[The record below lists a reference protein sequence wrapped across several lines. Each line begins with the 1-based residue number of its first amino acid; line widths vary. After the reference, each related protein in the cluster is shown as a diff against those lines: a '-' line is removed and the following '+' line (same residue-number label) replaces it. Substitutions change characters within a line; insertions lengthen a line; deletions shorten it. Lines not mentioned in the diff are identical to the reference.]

1 MSLKF
6 PLGLPAPSGLVPSA
20 VPGLSCHHLLMAPTR
35 AGWPARSRSDRVIAG
50 VCGGVGARL
59 GIDATIVRIAFVALA
74 LAWVGVPLYLLAW
87 ILLPQAAAA
96 MDGTGLADAV
106 PPARTAARRAAGMA
120 LIVVGTVLLVRH
132 LGVALPDAVIWPALC
147 VAFGL
152 GIVVWRVQ
160 PAAGLDRTVA
170 VRIAAGT
177 ILLALGI
184 GVIAATNLSLSAV
197 RDGLLS
203 GGLVVGGL
211 ALIMGPWVAVLV
223 RDRREERQRRIRAD
237 ERAEMAAHLHDS
249 VLQTLALVQRAD
261 DPARMAAL
269 ARRQERELR
278 GWLYGGGSEPNQA
291 TVRAAVE
298 HLAGVLEDRHGVV
311 MDVVAVGDAPLDP
324 AMESLV
330 AAAGEAMTN
339 AARWSGCPTVSVY
352 VEATPQG
359 VDVFVR
365 DRGAGFDP
373 QAVDGESR
381 GIRDSIRGRLD
392 RVGGRCEITSSEGH
406 GTEVRLHLG

>member
-1 MSLKF
+1 M
-6 PLGLPAPSGLVPSA
+6 
-20 VPGLSCHHLLMAPTR
+20 
-35 AGWPARSRSDRVIAG
+35 IAG

-74 LAWVGVPLYLLAW
+74 LAWVGVPLYLLGW
-87 ILLPQAAAA
+87 ILLPHDPAPTAGA
-96 MDGTGLADAV
+96 GPVDAV
-106 PPARTAARRAAGMA
+106 RPARTAARRAAGMA
-120 LIVVGTVLLVRH
+120 LIVMGTVLLVRH
-132 LGVALPDAVIWPALC
+132 FGVALPDTIIWPALC
-147 VAFGL
+147 VAFGV

-160 PAAGLDRTVA
+160 PAAGIGRSVA
-170 VRIAAGT
+170 MRIAAGT

-184 GVIAATNLSLSAV
+184 GAIAAANLSLSTV

-211 ALIMGPWVAVLV
+211 ALIGGPWVAVLL

-249 VLQTLALVQRAD
+249 VLQTLALVQRSD

-278 GWLYGGGSEPNQA
+278 GWLYGGSPAQDQA
-291 TVRAAVE
+291 TVRAALE
-298 HLAGVLEDRHGVV
+298 HLAGVVEDRHGVV
-311 MDVVAVGDAPLDP
+311 MDVVAVGDTPLDP

-339 AARWSGCPTVSVY
+339 AARWSGCSTVSVY
-352 VEATPQG
+352 LEATPQG
-359 VDVFVR
+359 VELFVR

-373 QAVDGESR
+373 TSVDGESR

-392 RVGGRCEITSSEGH
+392 RVGGRCEINSTLGH
-406 GTEVRLHLG
+406 GTEVRLRLDRS

>member
-1 MSLKF
+1 
-6 PLGLPAPSGLVPSA
+6 
-20 VPGLSCHHLLMAPTR
+20 MAPTR
-35 AGWPARSRSDRVIAG
+35 AGWPVRSRSDRVIAG

-87 ILLPQAAAA
+87 ILLPQAATP

-261 DPARMAAL
+261 DPSRMAAL

-298 HLAGVLEDRHGVV
+298 HLAGVIEDRHGVV

-373 QAVDGESR
+373 QTVDGDSR
-381 GIRDSIRGRLD
+381 GIRGSIRGRLD
-392 RVGGRCEITSSEGH
+392 RVGGRCEITSSKGH

>member
-1 MSLKF
+1 
-6 PLGLPAPSGLVPSA
+6 
-20 VPGLSCHHLLMAPTR
+20 MAPTR
-35 AGWPARSRSDRVIAG
+35 AGWPARSRTDRVIAG
-50 VCGGVGARL
+50 VCGGVGTRL

-74 LAWVGVPLYLLAW
+74 LAWVGVPLYLVGW
-87 ILLPQAAAA
+87 ILLPQAAAPT
-96 MDGTGLADAV
+96 DGTERADAAL
-106 PPARTAARRAAGMA
+106 PARTAARRAAGMA

-132 LGVALPDAVIWPALC
+132 LGVALPDTVIWPALC

-170 VRIAAGT
+170 MRIAAGT

-184 GVIAATNLSLSAV
+184 GVIAAANLSLSAV

-203 GGLVVGGL
+203 GGLVLGGL

-278 GWLYGGGSEPNQA
+278 GWLYGGGSEPNPA

-298 HLAGVLEDRHGVV
+298 HLAGAIEDRHGVV
-311 MDVVAVGDAPLDP
+311 MDVVAVGDAPLGP

-339 AARWSGCPTVSVY
+339 AARWSGCSAVSVY
-352 VEATPQG
+352 LEATPQG

-365 DRGAGFDP
+365 DRGTGFDP
-373 QAVDGESR
+373 QAVDGDSR

-392 RVGGRCEITSSEGH
+392 RVGGRCEITSSKGH
-406 GTEVRLHLG
+406 GTEVRLHLARH

>member
-1 MSLKF
+1 M
-6 PLGLPAPSGLVPSA
+6 
-20 VPGLSCHHLLMAPTR
+20 
-35 AGWPARSRSDRVIAG
+35 
-50 VCGGVGARL
+50 CGGIGARL

-74 LAWVGVPLYLLAW
+74 LAWVGLPLYLLAW
-87 ILLPQAAAA
+87 ILLPQAGASVATTESP
-96 MDGTGLADAV
+96 GPPT
-106 PPARTAARRAAGMA
+106 PARTTARRAVGMA

-132 LGVALPDAVIWPALC
+132 LGVALPDTVIWPALC

-152 GIVVWRVQ
+152 GVVAWRAQ
-160 PAAGLDRTVA
+160 PEASLDRRAA

-184 GVIAATNLSLSAV
+184 GAIAATNLSLATV

-211 ALIMGPWVAVLV
+211 ALILGPWVAVLA
-223 RDRREERQRRIRAD
+223 RDRRDERQRRIRAD
-237 ERAEMAAHLHDS
+237 ERADMAAHLHDS
-249 VLQTLALVQRAD
+249 VLQTLALVQRSD

-278 GWLYGGGSEPNQA
+278 GWLYGGGSEPNPD

-298 HLAGVLEDRHGVV
+298 RVAGVVEDRHGVV
-311 MDVVAVGDAPLDP
+311 MDVVTVGDAPLDP
-324 AMESLV
+324 EMESLV

-339 AARWSGCPTVSVY
+339 AARWSGCATVSVF
-352 VEATPQG
+352 VESTPQG

-365 DRGAGFDP
+365 DRGVGFDP
-373 QAVDGESR
+373 GAVDGDSR

-392 RVGGRCEITSSEGH
+392 RVGGSCEIISSKDH
-406 GTEVRLHLG
+406 GTEVRLHLARS

>member
-1 MSLKF
+1 M
-6 PLGLPAPSGLVPSA
+6 
-20 VPGLSCHHLLMAPTR
+20 
-35 AGWPARSRSDRVIAG
+35 IAG

-74 LAWVGVPLYLLAW
+74 LAWIGVPLYLLGW
-87 ILLPQAAAA
+87 ILIPQAAAYTA
-96 MDGTGLADAV
+96 MTESGVGVSADAA

-120 LIVVGTVLLVRH
+120 LIVIGTVLLARH
-132 LGVALPDAVIWPALC
+132 LGIALPDTVIWPALC

-152 GIVVWRVQ
+152 GVVVWRVQ
-160 PAAGLDRTVA
+160 PAAGLDRGAA

-203 GGLVVGGL
+203 GGLVVGGM
-211 ALIMGPWVAVLV
+211 ALILGPWVAVLV
-223 RDRREERQRRIRAD
+223 RDRREERQHRIRAD

-249 VLQTLALVQRAD
+249 VLQTLALVQRSD
-261 DPARMAAL
+261 DPARMAVL

-278 GWLYGGGSEPNQA
+278 GWLYGGGEPDPT
-291 TVRAAVE
+291 TVRAAIE
-298 HLAGVLEDRHGVV
+298 HLAGAIEDRHDVA
-311 MDVVAVGDAPLDP
+311 MDMVAVGDAPLDP

-339 AARWSGCPTVSVY
+339 AARWSDCPTVSVY
-352 VEATPQG
+352 VEATPQA
-359 VDVFVR
+359 VEVFVR
-365 DRGAGFDP
+365 DRGVGFDP
-373 QAVDGESR
+373 TAVNGDR
-381 GIRDSIRGRLD
+381 HGIRDSIRGRLD
-392 RVGGRCEITSSEGH
+392 RVGGRCEIISLPGQ
-406 GTEVRLHLG
+406 GAEVRLRMDRR

>member
-1 MSLKF
+1 
-6 PLGLPAPSGLVPSA
+6 
-20 VPGLSCHHLLMAPTR
+20 MAPTR
-35 AGWPARSRSDRVIAG
+35 AGWPARSRTDRVIAG
-50 VCGGVGARL
+50 VCGGVGTRL

-74 LAWVGVPLYLLAW
+74 LAWVGVPLYLVGW
-87 ILLPQAAAA
+87 ILLPQAAAPT
-96 MDGTGLADAV
+96 DGTERADAAL
-106 PPARTAARRAAGMA
+106 PARTAARRAAGMA

-132 LGVALPDAVIWPALC
+132 LGVALPDTVIWPALC

-170 VRIAAGT
+170 MRIAAGT

-298 HLAGVLEDRHGVV
+298 HLAGVIEDRHGVV
-311 MDVVAVGDAPLDP
+311 MDIVAVGDAPLDP

-352 VEATPQG
+352 LEATPQG
-359 VDVFVR
+359 VEVFVR

-373 QAVDGESR
+373 QAVDGDSR

-392 RVGGRCEITSSEGH
+392 RVGGRCEITSSKGH
-406 GTEVRLHLG
+406 GTEVRLHVARS

>member
-1 MSLKF
+1 
-6 PLGLPAPSGLVPSA
+6 
-20 VPGLSCHHLLMAPTR
+20 MAPTR
-35 AGWPARSRSDRVIAG
+35 AGWPVRSRSDRVIAG

-87 ILLPQAAAA
+87 ILLPQAAAP
-96 MDGTGLADAV
+96 MDGTELADAV

-132 LGVALPDAVIWPALC
+132 LGVSLPDAVIWPALC

-160 PAAGLDRTVA
+160 PAAGLDRTA
-170 VRIAAGT
+170 AMRIAAGT

-261 DPARMAAL
+261 DPSRMAAL

-298 HLAGVLEDRHGVV
+298 HLAGVIEDRHGVV

-373 QAVDGESR
+373 QAVDGDSR

-392 RVGGRCEITSSEGH
+392 RVGGRCEITSSKGH
-406 GTEVRLHLG
+406 GTEVRLHLARS

>member
-1 MSLKF
+1 
-6 PLGLPAPSGLVPSA
+6 
-20 VPGLSCHHLLMAPTR
+20 MAPTR
-35 AGWPARSRSDRVIAG
+35 AGWPVRSRSDRVIAG

-74 LAWVGVPLYLLAW
+74 LAWVGVPLYLVGW

-96 MDGTGLADAV
+96 TDGTEPAGAAL
-106 PPARTAARRAAGMA
+106 PARTAARRAAGMA
-120 LIVVGTVLLVRH
+120 LIVAGTVLLVRH
-132 LGVALPDAVIWPALC
+132 LGVSLPDAVIWPALC

-160 PAAGLDRTVA
+160 PAAGLDRTA
-170 VRIAAGT
+170 AMRIAAGT

-261 DPARMAAL
+261 DPSRMAAL

-298 HLAGVLEDRHGVV
+298 HLAGVIEDRHGVV

-373 QAVDGESR
+373 QTVDGDSR

-392 RVGGRCEITSSEGH
+392 RVGGRCEITSSKGH

>member
-1 MSLKF
+1 
-6 PLGLPAPSGLVPSA
+6 
-20 VPGLSCHHLLMAPTR
+20 MAPTR
-35 AGWPARSRSDRVIAG
+35 AGWPARSRTDRVIAG
-50 VCGGVGARL
+50 VCGGVGTRL

-74 LAWVGVPLYLLAW
+74 LAWVGVPLYLVGW
-87 ILLPQAAAA
+87 ILLPQAAAPT
-96 MDGTGLADAV
+96 DGTERADAAL
-106 PPARTAARRAAGMA
+106 PARTAARRAAGMA

-132 LGVALPDAVIWPALC
+132 LGVALPDTVIWPALC

-170 VRIAAGT
+170 MRIAAGT

-278 GWLYGGGSEPNQA
+278 AWLYGGGSEPNQA

-298 HLAGVLEDRHGVV
+298 HLAGVIEDRHGVV

-339 AARWSGCPTVSVY
+339 AARWSGCSAVSVY
-352 VEATPQG
+352 LEATPQG

-365 DRGAGFDP
+365 DRGEGFDP
-373 QAVDGESR
+373 EAVDGSSR

-392 RVGGRCEITSSEGH
+392 RVGGRCEITSSKGH
-406 GTEVRLHLG
+406 GTEVRLHLARS

>member
-1 MSLKF
+1 
-6 PLGLPAPSGLVPSA
+6 
-20 VPGLSCHHLLMAPTR
+20 MAPTR
-35 AGWPARSRSDRVIAG
+35 AGWPVRSRTDRVIAG
-50 VCGGVGARL
+50 VCGGIGARL

-74 LAWVGVPLYLLAW
+74 LAWVGLPLYLLAW
-87 ILLPQAAAA
+87 ILLPQAGAPPA
-96 MDGTGLADAV
+96 TTESPGL
-106 PPARTAARRAAGMA
+106 PTPARTTARRAVGMA
-120 LIVVGTVLLVRH
+120 LIVAGTVLLVRH
-132 LGVALPDAVIWPALC
+132 LGVALPDTVIWPALC

-152 GIVVWRVQ
+152 GVVVWRAQ
-160 PAAGLDRTVA
+160 PEASLDRRAA

-184 GVIAATNLSLSAV
+184 GAIAATNLSLAAV

-211 ALIMGPWVAVLV
+211 ALILGPWVAVLA
-223 RDRREERQRRIRAD
+223 RDRRDERQRRIRAD
-237 ERAEMAAHLHDS
+237 ERADMAAHLHDS

-278 GWLYGGGSEPNQA
+278 GWLYDGGSGPDQA

-298 HLAGVLEDRHGVV
+298 HLAAAIEDRHGVV

-339 AARWSGCPTVSVY
+339 AARWSGSATVSVY
-352 VEATPQG
+352 LEATPQR
-359 VDVFVR
+359 VEVFVR

-373 QAVDGESR
+373 EAVDGDSH
-381 GIRDSIRGRLD
+381 GIRDSIQGRLD
-392 RVGGRCEITSSEGH
+392 RVGGRCEITSSVGN
-406 GTEVRLHLG
+406 GTEVRLHLGRS

>member
-1 MSLKF
+1 
-6 PLGLPAPSGLVPSA
+6 
-20 VPGLSCHHLLMAPTR
+20 MAPIR
-35 AGWPARSRSDRVIAG
+35 AGWPVRSRNDRVIAG
-50 VCGGVGARL
+50 VCGGIGARL
-59 GIDATIVRIAFVALA
+59 GIDTTIVRIAFVALA
-74 LAWVGVPLYLLAW
+74 LAWVGVPLYLLGW
-87 ILLPQAAAA
+87 ILLPQAVDPAE
-96 MDGTGLADAV
+96 GTELVDAV
-106 PPARTAARRAAGMA
+106 RPARTATRRAAGMA
-120 LIVVGTVLLVRH
+120 LIVIGTVLLVRH
-132 LGVALPDAVIWPALC
+132 FGLALPDTLIWPALC

-160 PAAGLDRTVA
+160 PAAGIGRAAAMRV
-170 VRIAAGT
+170 AAGT

-184 GVIAATNLSLSAV
+184 GAIAAANLSLSTV

-211 ALIMGPWVAVLV
+211 ALIGGPWVAVLL

-249 VLQTLALVQRAD
+249 VLQTLALVQRSD

-278 GWLYGGGSEPNQA
+278 GWLYGGSSEPNPSS
-291 TVRAAVE
+291 VRAAVE
-298 HLAGVLEDRHGVV
+298 HLAGVVEDRHGVV

-339 AARWSGCPTVSVY
+339 AARWSGCATVSVY
-352 VEATPQG
+352 LEATPQE
-359 VDVFVR
+359 VDLFVR

-373 QAVDGESR
+373 EAVNGDRR

-392 RVGGRCEITSSEGH
+392 RVGGRCEIVSSQGH
-406 GTEVRLHLG
+406 GTEVRLHLDRS

>member
-1 MSLKF
+1 
-6 PLGLPAPSGLVPSA
+6 
-20 VPGLSCHHLLMAPTR
+20 MAPTR

-50 VCGGVGARL
+50 VCGGVGTRL

-74 LAWVGVPLYLLAW
+74 LAWVGVPLYLVGW
-87 ILLPQAAAA
+87 ILLPQAAAPT
-96 MDGTGLADAV
+96 DGMEPAGAAL
-106 PPARTAARRAAGMA
+106 PARTAARRAAGMA
-120 LIVVGTVLLVRH
+120 LIVAGTALLVRH
-132 LGVALPDAVIWPALC
+132 LGVALPDTVIWPALC

-184 GVIAATNLSLSAV
+184 GVIAAANLSLSAV

-203 GGLVVGGL
+203 GGLVLGGL
-211 ALIMGPWVAVLV
+211 ALILGPWVAVLV
-223 RDRREERQRRIRAD
+223 RDRRDERQRRIRAD
-237 ERAEMAAHLHDS
+237 ERAEMTAHLHDS
-249 VLQTLALVQRAD
+249 VLQTLALVQRSD
-261 DPARMAAL
+261 DPGRMAAL

-278 GWLYGGGSEPNQA
+278 GWLYGSGSEPNPA

-298 HLAGVLEDRHGVV
+298 HLAGVVEDRHGVM
-311 MDVVAVGDAPLDP
+311 MDVVAVGDAALDS
-324 AMESLV
+324 ATESLV

-339 AARWSGCPTVSVY
+339 AARWSGCSTVSVY
-352 VEATPQG
+352 LEATPVG
-359 VDVFVR
+359 VDLFVR

-373 QAVDGESR
+373 EAVDDDSR

-392 RVGGRCEITSSEGH
+392 RVGGRCEITSSAGH
-406 GTEVRLHLG
+406 GTEVRLHLARN

>member
-1 MSLKF
+1 
-6 PLGLPAPSGLVPSA
+6 
-20 VPGLSCHHLLMAPTR
+20 
-35 AGWPARSRSDRVIAG
+35 
-50 VCGGVGARL
+50 
-59 GIDATIVRIAFVALA
+59 
-74 LAWVGVPLYLLAW
+74 
-87 ILLPQAAAA
+87 
-96 MDGTGLADAV
+96 
-106 PPARTAARRAAGMA
+106 MA

-132 LGVALPDAVIWPALC
+132 LGVALPDTVIWPALC

-170 VRIAAGT
+170 MRIAAGT

-298 HLAGVLEDRHGVV
+298 HLAGVIEDRHGVV

-373 QAVDGESR
+373 QVVDGDSR

-392 RVGGRCEITSSEGH
+392 RVGGRCEITSSKDH
-406 GTEVRLHLG
+406 GTEVRLHVARS

>member
-1 MSLKF
+1 
-6 PLGLPAPSGLVPSA
+6 
-20 VPGLSCHHLLMAPTR
+20 MAPTR
-35 AGWPARSRSDRVIAG
+35 AGWPARSRTDRLIAG

-74 LAWVGVPLYLLAW
+74 LAWVGVPLYLLGW
-87 ILLPQAAAA
+87 VLMPPTAAPLAGLEPAGAA
-96 MDGTGLADAV
+96 L
-106 PPARTAARRAAGMA
+106 PARTAARRAAGMA
-120 LIVVGTVLLVRH
+120 LIVAGTVLLVRH

-160 PAAGLDRTVA
+160 PAAGLDRTAA

-211 ALIMGPWVAVLV
+211 ALIMGPWAAVLV

-298 HLAGVLEDRHGVV
+298 HLAGVIEDRHGVV

-373 QAVDGESR
+373 RAVDGDSR

-392 RVGGRCEITSSEGH
+392 RVGGRCEITSSKGH
-406 GTEVRLHLG
+406 GTEVRLHLARG

>member
-1 MSLKF
+1 M
-6 PLGLPAPSGLVPSA
+6 APS
-20 VPGLSCHHLLMAPTR
+20 R
-35 AGWPARSRSDRVIAG
+35 AGWPVRSRTDRVIAG
-50 VCGGVGARL
+50 VCVGVAARL
-59 GIDATIVRIAFVALA
+59 GIDTTIVRIAFVALA
-74 LAWVGVPLYLLAW
+74 LAWVGVPLYLLGW
-87 ILLPQAAAA
+87 ILLPQAALPTDPAQLS
-96 MDGTGLADAV
+96 DGTPV
-106 PPARTAARRAAGMA
+106 ARTATRRAAGMA
-120 LIVVGTVLLVRH
+120 LIVIGTVLLVRH
-132 LGVALPDAVIWPALC
+132 FGVALPDAVIWPALC
-147 VAFGL
+147 VALGL

-160 PAAGLDRTVA
+160 PAAGFDRGAA
-170 VRIAAGT
+170 VRIVAGT

-184 GVIAATNLSLSAV
+184 GAIAAANLSLSTV
-197 RDGLLS
+197 LDGLLS

-211 ALIMGPWVAVLV
+211 ALILGPWVAVLL

-278 GWLYGGGSEPNQA
+278 GWLYGGGSEPNPD

-298 HLAGVLEDRHGVV
+298 RLAGVVEDRHGVV
-311 MDVVAVGDAPLDP
+311 MDVVAVGDAPLD
-324 AMESLV
+324 AETESLV

-339 AARWSGCPTVSVY
+339 AARWSGCATVSVF
-352 VEATPQG
+352 VESTPEG

-365 DRGAGFDP
+365 DRGVGFDP
-373 QAVDGESR
+373 GAVDGDSR

-392 RVGGRCEITSSEGH
+392 RVGGSCEINSSKGH
-406 GTEVRLHLG
+406 GTEVRLHLARS

>member
-1 MSLKF
+1 
-6 PLGLPAPSGLVPSA
+6 
-20 VPGLSCHHLLMAPTR
+20 MAPTR
-35 AGWPARSRSDRVIAG
+35 AGWPVRSRTDRVIAG

-74 LAWVGVPLYLLAW
+74 FAWIGVPLYLLGW
-87 ILLPQAAAA
+87 VLLPQAATVPA
-96 MDGTGLADAV
+96 TTEADDTASAV
-106 PPARTAARRAAGMA
+106 RTAARRAAGMA
-120 LIVVGTVLLVRH
+120 LIVLGTVLLVRH
-132 LGVALPDAVIWPALC
+132 LGVALPDTLLWPALC

-160 PAAGLDRTVA
+160 PAAGIGRA
-170 VRIAAGT
+170 AAMRIAAGT

-184 GVIAATNLSLSAV
+184 GAIAAANLSLSTV

-211 ALIMGPWVAVLV
+211 ALILGPWMMVLL
-223 RDRREERQRRIRAD
+223 RDRREERRRRIRAD

-249 VLQTLALVQRAD
+249 VLQTLSLVQRSD

-278 GWLYGGGSEPNQA
+278 GWLYGGGSEPDAA

-298 HLAGVLEDRHGVV
+298 RLAGVVEDRHGVV
-311 MDVVAVGDAPLDP
+311 MDVVAVGDAPLDS
-324 AMESLV
+324 ATESLV

-339 AARWSGCPTVSVY
+339 AARWSGSPTVSVF
-352 VEATPQG
+352 VEATEQA

-365 DRGAGFDP
+365 DRGVGFDP
-373 QAVDGESR
+373 EEVDGDSR

-392 RVGGRCEITSSEGH
+392 RVGGRCDINSAPGQ
-406 GTEVRLHLG
+406 GTEVRLHLARS

>member
-1 MSLKF
+1 
-6 PLGLPAPSGLVPSA
+6 
-20 VPGLSCHHLLMAPTR
+20 MAPTR
-35 AGWPARSRSDRVIAG
+35 AGWPVRSRTDRVIAG

-74 LAWVGVPLYLLAW
+74 FAWIGVPLYLLGW
-87 ILLPQAAAA
+87 VLLPQAATVPA
-96 MDGTGLADAV
+96 TTEADDTASAV
-106 PPARTAARRAAGMA
+106 RTAARRAAGMA
-120 LIVVGTVLLVRH
+120 LIVLGTVLLVRH
-132 LGVALPDAVIWPALC
+132 LGVALPDTLLWPALC

-160 PAAGLDRTVA
+160 PAAGIGRA
-170 VRIAAGT
+170 AAMRIAAGT

-184 GVIAATNLSLSAV
+184 GAIAAANLSLSTV

-211 ALIMGPWVAVLV
+211 ALILGPWMMVLL
-223 RDRREERQRRIRAD
+223 RDRREERRRRIRAD

-249 VLQTLALVQRAD
+249 VLQTLSLVQRSD

-278 GWLYGGGSEPNQA
+278 GWLYGGGSEPDAA

-298 HLAGVLEDRHGVV
+298 RLAGVVEDRHGVV
-311 MDVVAVGDAPLDP
+311 MDVVAVGDAPLDS
-324 AMESLV
+324 ATESLV

-339 AARWSGCPTVSVY
+339 AARWSGSPTVSVF
-352 VEATPQG
+352 VEATPQA

-365 DRGAGFDP
+365 DRGVGFDP
-373 QAVDGESR
+373 EEVDGDSR

-392 RVGGRCEITSSEGH
+392 RVGGRCDINSAPGQ
-406 GTEVRLHLG
+406 GTEVRLHLARS

>member
-1 MSLKF
+1 
-6 PLGLPAPSGLVPSA
+6 
-20 VPGLSCHHLLMAPTR
+20 
-35 AGWPARSRSDRVIAG
+35 
-50 VCGGVGARL
+50 
-59 GIDATIVRIAFVALA
+59 
-74 LAWVGVPLYLLAW
+74 
-87 ILLPQAAAA
+87 
-96 MDGTGLADAV
+96 
-106 PPARTAARRAAGMA
+106 MA
-120 LIVVGTVLLVRH
+120 LIVLGTVLLVRH
-132 LGVALPDAVIWPALC
+132 LGVALPDTLLWPALC

-160 PAAGLDRTVA
+160 PAAGIGRGAA

-184 GVIAATNLSLSAV
+184 GAIAAANLSLSAV

-211 ALIMGPWVAVLV
+211 ALILGPWVMVLL
-223 RDRREERQRRIRAD
+223 RDRREERRRRIRAD

-249 VLQTLALVQRAD
+249 VLQTLSLVQRSD

-278 GWLYGGGSEPNQA
+278 GWLYGGGSEPVQD

-298 HLAGVLEDRHGVV
+298 HLAGVVEDRHGVV
-311 MDVVAVGDAPLDP
+311 MEVVAVGDAALDP
-324 AMESLV
+324 AIESLV

-339 AARWSGCPTVSVY
+339 AARWSGCPTVSVF
-352 VEATPQG
+352 VEATPQA

-365 DRGAGFDP
+365 DRGVGFDP
-373 QAVDGESR
+373 EAVEDGSH
-381 GIRDSIRGRLD
+381 GIRDSIRGRLG
-392 RVGGRCEITSSEGH
+392 RVGGRCDITSAPGH
-406 GTEVRLHLG
+406 GTEVRLHLARS

>member
-1 MSLKF
+1 
-6 PLGLPAPSGLVPSA
+6 
-20 VPGLSCHHLLMAPTR
+20 MAPTR
-35 AGWPARSRSDRVIAG
+35 AGWPIRSRTDRMIAG
-50 VCGGVGARL
+50 VCGGIGARL
-59 GIDATIVRIAFVALA
+59 GIDTTIVRIAFVALA
-74 LAWVGVPLYLLAW
+74 LAWVGVPLYLLGW
-87 ILLPQAAAA
+87 ILLPQTAV
-96 MDGTGLADAV
+96 TGAGAELADAGR
-106 PPARTAARRAAGMA
+106 PARTATRRAVGMA

-132 LGVALPDAVIWPALC
+132 LGVALPDTLIWPALC

-152 GIVVWRVQ
+152 GIVIWRVQ
-160 PAAGLDRTVA
+160 PAAGIGRAAA

-184 GVIAATNLSLSAV
+184 GAIAAANLSLSTV

-211 ALIMGPWVAVLV
+211 TLIGGPWVAVLL

-249 VLQTLALVQRAD
+249 VLQTLSLVQRSD

-278 GWLYGGGSEPNQA
+278 GWLYGGGSGPDQA
-291 TVRAAVE
+291 SVRAAVE
-298 HLAGVLEDRHGVV
+298 HLAGVVEDRYGVV

-324 AMESLV
+324 ALESLV

-339 AARWSGCPTVSVY
+339 AARWSGCSTVSVF
-352 VEATPQG
+352 VETTSQA

-365 DRGAGFDP
+365 DRGVGFDP
-373 QAVDGESR
+373 EVVEEGSH
-381 GIRDSIRGRLD
+381 GIRDSILGRLD
-392 RVGGRCEITSSEGH
+392 RVGGRCEINSAPGQ
-406 GTEVRLHLG
+406 GTEVRLHLTRT

>member
-1 MSLKF
+1 
-6 PLGLPAPSGLVPSA
+6 
-20 VPGLSCHHLLMAPTR
+20 MAPTR
-35 AGWPARSRSDRVIAG
+35 AGWPIRSRTDRMIAG

-59 GIDATIVRIAFVALA
+59 GIDTTIVRIAFVALA
-74 LAWVGVPLYLLAW
+74 LAWVGVPLYLLGW
-87 ILLPQAAAA
+87 ILLPQAAA
-96 MDGTGLADAV
+96 TGAEAELADAGR
-106 PPARTAARRAAGMA
+106 PARTATRRAVGMA
-120 LIVVGTVLLVRH
+120 LIVLGTVLLVRH
-132 LGVALPDAVIWPALC
+132 LGVALPDTLIWPALC

-152 GIVVWRVQ
+152 GIVIWRVQ
-160 PAAGLDRTVA
+160 PAAGIGRAAA

-184 GVIAATNLSLSAV
+184 GAIAATNLSLSTV

-211 ALIMGPWVAVLV
+211 ALIGGPWVAVLL

-249 VLQTLALVQRAD
+249 VLQTLSLVQRSD

-278 GWLYGGGSEPNQA
+278 GWLYGGGSGPDQA
-291 TVRAAVE
+291 SVRAAVE
-298 HLAGVLEDRHGVV
+298 HLAGVVEDRYGVV
-311 MDVVAVGDAPLDP
+311 MDVVAVGDAPLGP

-339 AARWSGCPTVSVY
+339 AARWSGCTTVSVF
-352 VEATPQG
+352 VEATPQA

-365 DRGAGFDP
+365 DRGVGFDP
-373 QAVDGESR
+373 EVVEEGSH

-392 RVGGRCEITSSEGH
+392 RVGGRCDINSSPGH
-406 GTEVRLHLG
+406 GTEVRLHVGRS

>member
-1 MSLKF
+1 M
-6 PLGLPAPSGLVPSA
+6 
-20 VPGLSCHHLLMAPTR
+20 
-35 AGWPARSRSDRVIAG
+35 IAG
-50 VCGGVGARL
+50 VCGGIGARL

-74 LAWVGVPLYLLAW
+74 LAWVGIPLYLLGW
-87 ILLPQAAAA
+87 VLLPRAATPAAAA
-96 MDGTGLADAV
+96 EAGDTAPA
-106 PPARTAARRAAGMA
+106 ARTAARRATGMA
-120 LIVVGTVLLVRH
+120 LIVLGTVLLVRH
-132 LGVALPDAVIWPALC
+132 LGVALPDRLIWPALC

-160 PAAGLDRTVA
+160 PAAGLDRGAA

-184 GVIAATNLSLSAV
+184 GVIAAANLSLSAV

-211 ALIMGPWVAVLV
+211 ALIGGPWVAVLL
-223 RDRREERQRRIRAD
+223 RDRREERLRRIRAD

-249 VLQTLALVQRAD
+249 VLQTLALVQRSD
-261 DPARMAAL
+261 DPARTVAL

-278 GWLYGGGSEPNQA
+278 GWLYGGRSQPDQA
-291 TVRAAVE
+291 SVRAAVE
-298 HLAGVLEDRHGVV
+298 HLAGVVEDRHGVV

-339 AARWSGCPTVSVY
+339 AARWSGSPTVSVY
-352 VEATPQG
+352 LEATPAE
-359 VDVFVR
+359 VDLFVR
-365 DRGAGFDP
+365 DRGVGFDP
-373 QAVDGESR
+373 AAVDGDSH

-392 RVGGRCEITSSEGH
+392 RAGGRCEINSAPGD
-406 GTEVRLHLG
+406 GTEVRLHLART

>member
-1 MSLKF
+1 M
-6 PLGLPAPSGLVPSA
+6 
-20 VPGLSCHHLLMAPTR
+20 
-35 AGWPARSRSDRVIAG
+35 IAG
-50 VCGGVGARL
+50 VCGGIGARL

-74 LAWVGVPLYLLAW
+74 LAWVGVPLYVLGW
-87 ILLPQAAAA
+87 ILLPRAAAA
-96 MDGTGLADAV
+96 TAETEATAV
-106 PPARTAARRAAGMA
+106 APPAHATRRRAAGMA
-120 LIVVGTVLLVRH
+120 LIVIGTVLLVRH
-132 LGVALPDAVIWPALC
+132 LGVSLPDAIIWPALC

-160 PAAGLDRTVA
+160 PAAGVGRSAA

-177 ILLALGI
+177 VLLALGI
-184 GVIAATNLSLSAV
+184 GVIAAANLSLSAV

-203 GGLVVGGL
+203 GGLVLGGL
-211 ALIMGPWVAVLV
+211 ALIGGPWVAVLL

-249 VLQTLALVQRAD
+249 VLQTLAMVQRSD

-278 GWLYGGGSEPNQA
+278 GWLYGGSAEPDQA
-291 TVRAAVE
+291 SVRAAVE
-298 HLAGVLEDRHGVV
+298 HLAGVVEDRHGVV

-324 AMESLV
+324 GTESLV

-339 AARWSGCPTVSVY
+339 AARWSGCATVSVY
-352 VEATPQG
+352 LEAAPQE
-359 VDVFVR
+359 VDLFVR
-365 DRGAGFDP
+365 DRGVGFNP
-373 QAVDGESR
+373 NTVDGDSH

-392 RVGGRCEITSSEGH
+392 RVGGSCEITSSEGH
-406 GTEVRLHLG
+406 GTEVHLRLART

>member
-1 MSLKF
+1 
-6 PLGLPAPSGLVPSA
+6 
-20 VPGLSCHHLLMAPTR
+20 MAPTR
-35 AGWPARSRSDRVIAG
+35 AGWPIRSRTDRVIAG

-59 GIDATIVRIAFVALA
+59 GIDTTIVRIAFVALA
-74 LAWVGVPLYLLAW
+74 LAWVGVPLYLVAW
-87 ILLPQAAAA
+87 ILLPR
-96 MDGTGLADAV
+96 ADA
-106 PPARTAARRAAGMA
+106 PAAGAGPADAPRPARTATRRAVGMA

-132 LGVALPDAVIWPALC
+132 FGLALPDTLIWPALC

-152 GIVVWRVQ
+152 GIVIWRVQ
-160 PAAGLDRTVA
+160 PAAGIGRAAA

-177 ILLALGI
+177 LLLALGI
-184 GVIAATNLSLSAV
+184 GAIAAANLSLSTV
-197 RDGLLS
+197 RDSLLS

-211 ALIMGPWVAVLV
+211 ALIGGPWVAVLA

-249 VLQTLALVQRAD
+249 VLQTLSLVQRSD

-278 GWLYGGGSEPNQA
+278 GWLYGGGSGPVQD

-298 HLAGVLEDRHGVV
+298 HLAGVVEDRHGVV
-311 MDVVAVGDAPLDP
+311 MEVVAVGDAALDP

-339 AARWSGCPTVSVY
+339 AARWSGCPTVSVF
-352 VEATPQG
+352 VEATPQA

-365 DRGAGFDP
+365 DRGVGFDP
-373 QAVDGESR
+373 EAVEDGSH
-381 GIRDSIRGRLD
+381 GIRDSILGRLD
-392 RVGGRCEITSSEGH
+392 RVGGRCDINSAPGQ
-406 GTEVRLHLG
+406 GTEVRLHLTRT

>member
-1 MSLKF
+1 M
-6 PLGLPAPSGLVPSA
+6 
-20 VPGLSCHHLLMAPTR
+20 
-35 AGWPARSRSDRVIAG
+35 IAG

-87 ILLPQAAAA
+87 ILLPQAGAPSA
-96 MDGTGLADAV
+96 TTESPGL
-106 PPARTAARRAAGMA
+106 PTPARSTARRAVGMA
-120 LIVVGTVLLVRH
+120 LIVAGTVLLVRH
-132 LGVALPDAVIWPALC
+132 LGIALPDTVIWPALC

-152 GIVVWRVQ
+152 GIVVWRAQ
-160 PAAGLDRTVA
+160 PEASLDRRAA

-177 ILLALGI
+177 ILLALGM
-184 GVIAATNLSLSAV
+184 GAIAATNLSLAAV

-211 ALIMGPWVAVLV
+211 ALILGPWVAVLA
-223 RDRREERQRRIRAD
+223 RDRRDERQRRIRAD
-237 ERAEMAAHLHDS
+237 ERADMAAHLHDS

-278 GWLYGGGSEPNQA
+278 GWLYDGGSGPDQA

-298 HLAGVLEDRHGVV
+298 HLAAAIEDRHGVV

-339 AARWSGCPTVSVY
+339 AARWSGSATVSVY
-352 VEATPQG
+352 LEATPQR
-359 VDVFVR
+359 VEVFVR

-373 QAVDGESR
+373 EAVDGDSH
-381 GIRDSIRGRLD
+381 GIRDSIQGRLD
-392 RVGGRCEITSSEGH
+392 RVGGHCEITSSVGN
-406 GTEVRLHLG
+406 GTEVRLHLGRS

>member
-1 MSLKF
+1 M
-6 PLGLPAPSGLVPSA
+6 PPVARRVIICP
-20 VPGLSCHHLLMAPTR
+20 MAPTR
-35 AGWPARSRSDRVIAG
+35 AGWPVRSRRDRVIAG
-50 VCGGVGARL
+50 VCGGIGARL
-59 GIDATIVRIAFVALA
+59 GIDTTIVRIAFVALA

-87 ILLPQAAAA
+87 ILLPRVPAPAAGAEPA
-96 MDGTGLADAV
+96 EAEPAGTV
-106 PPARTAARRAAGMA
+106 TPAGTATRRAGGIA
-120 LIVVGTVLLVRH
+120 LIVMGTVLLVRH
-132 LGVALPDAVIWPALC
+132 FGLALPDTLVWPALC
-147 VAFGL
+147 VALGL

-160 PAAGLDRTVA
+160 PAAGIGRA
-170 VRIAAGT
+170 AAIRIAAGT

-184 GVIAATNLSLSAV
+184 GAVAATNLSLSAV

-211 ALIMGPWVAVLV
+211 ALIVGPWVAVLL

-249 VLQTLALVQRAD
+249 VLQTLALVQRSD

-278 GWLYGGGSEPNQA
+278 GWLYGGGSESNPD

-298 HLAGVLEDRHGVV
+298 QVAGVVEDRHGVV
-311 MDVVAVGDAPLDP
+311 MEVVAVGDASLDP
-324 AMESLV
+324 ATESLV

-339 AARWSGCPTVSVY
+339 AARWSGCSTVSVF
-352 VEATPQG
+352 VESTPQA

-365 DRGAGFDP
+365 DRGVGFDP
-373 QAVDGESR
+373 GAVEEDSR
-381 GIRDSIRGRLD
+381 GICDSIRGRLD
-392 RVGGRCEITSSEGH
+392 RVGGRCDINSSPGH
-406 GTEVRLHLG
+406 GTEVRLHLDRG

>member
-1 MSLKF
+1 
-6 PLGLPAPSGLVPSA
+6 
-20 VPGLSCHHLLMAPTR
+20 MAPTR
-35 AGWPARSRSDRVIAG
+35 AGWPVRSSTDRVIAG
-50 VCGGVGARL
+50 VCGGIGARL

-74 LAWVGVPLYLLAW
+74 LAWVGVPLYLMGW
-87 ILLPQAAAA
+87 ILLPRQTAPAA
-96 MDGTGLADAV
+96 GTGPDRVA
-106 PPARTAARRAAGMA
+106 PPARIAARRAAGMA
-120 LIVVGTVLLVRH
+120 LIVLGTVVLVRH
-132 LGVALPDAVIWPALC
+132 LGVALPDTLIWPALC

-152 GIVVWRVQ
+152 GIVVWRAQ
-160 PAAGLDRTVA
+160 PGAGLGQAAA

-177 ILLALGI
+177 ILLALGF
-184 GVIAATNLSLSAV
+184 GVIAAANLSLSAV

-211 ALIMGPWVAVLV
+211 ALILGPWVAVLL
-223 RDRREERQRRIRAD
+223 RDRREERQRRVRAD

-249 VLQTLALVQRAD
+249 VLQTLALVQRSD
-261 DPARMAAL
+261 DPARTAAL

-278 GWLYGGGSEPNQA
+278 GWLYGGGSKPNQD

-298 HLAGVLEDRHGVV
+298 HLAGVVEDRHGVV
-311 MDVVAVGDAPLDP
+311 MDVVAVGDAALDP
-324 AMESLV
+324 DMESLV

-339 AARWSGCPTVSVY
+339 AARWSGCATVSVF

-373 QAVDGESR
+373 EAVDGDSR

-392 RVGGRCEITSSEGH
+392 RVGGSYEINSSKGH
-406 GTEVRLHLG
+406 GTEVRLHLARS

>member
-1 MSLKF
+1 M
-6 PLGLPAPSGLVPSA
+6 
-20 VPGLSCHHLLMAPTR
+20 PGRGCRVIISPMAPTR
-35 AGWPARSRSDRVIAG
+35 AGWPVRSRSDRVIAG
-50 VCGGVGARL
+50 VCGGVGTRL

-87 ILLPQAAAA
+87 ILLPQPPP
-96 MDGTGLADAV
+96 TAV
-106 PPARTAARRAAGMA
+106 RPEPASAEPQARTVTRRAAGMA
-120 LIVVGTVLLVRH
+120 LIVLGTVLLVRH
-132 LGVALPDAVIWPALC
+132 LGVALPDTVIWPALC

-152 GIVVWRVQ
+152 GIVVWRAQ
-160 PAAGLDRTVA
+160 PAAGLDRRVA

-184 GVIAATNLSLSAV
+184 GAIAATNLSLSAV

-278 GWLYGGGSEPNQA
+278 GWLYGGGSEPDPA

-298 HLAGVLEDRHGVV
+298 HLAGVIEDRHGVV
-311 MDVVAVGDAPLDP
+311 MDVVAVGDAALDP

-339 AARWSGCPTVSVY
+339 AARWSGCATVSVY
-352 VEATPQG
+352 LEATPQG
-359 VDVFVR
+359 VEVFVR

-373 QAVDGESR
+373 QAVDGDSR
-381 GIRDSIRGRLD
+381 GIRDSIQGRLD
-392 RVGGRCEITSSEGH
+392 RVGGSCEITSSKGH
-406 GTEVRLHLG
+406 GTEVRLHVARS

>member
-1 MSLKF
+1 
-6 PLGLPAPSGLVPSA
+6 
-20 VPGLSCHHLLMAPTR
+20 MAPTR
-35 AGWPARSRSDRVIAG
+35 AGWPVRSRTDRVIAG

-74 LAWVGVPLYLLAW
+74 LAWVGVPLYLLGW
-87 ILLPQAAAA
+87 VLMPQTSAPLAGMEPGGAA
-96 MDGTGLADAV
+96 L
-106 PPARTAARRAAGMA
+106 PARTAARRAAGMA

-132 LGVALPDAVIWPALC
+132 LGVALPDTVIWPALC

-152 GIVVWRVQ
+152 GVVVWRVQ
-160 PAAGLDRTVA
+160 PAAGLDRAAA

-184 GVIAATNLSLSAV
+184 GVIAAASLSLSAV

-211 ALIMGPWVAVLV
+211 ALILGPWVAVLV
-223 RDRREERQRRIRAD
+223 RDRRDERQRRIRAD
-237 ERAEMAAHLHDS
+237 ERADMAAHLHDS
-249 VLQTLALVQRAD
+249 VLQTLALVQRSD
-261 DPARMAAL
+261 DPGRMAAL

-278 GWLYGGGSEPNQA
+278 GWLYGSGSEPNPA

-298 HLAGVLEDRHGVV
+298 HLAGVVEDRHGVM
-311 MDVVAVGDAPLDP
+311 MDVVAVGDAALDP
-324 AMESLV
+324 ATESLV

-339 AARWSGCPTVSVY
+339 AARWSGCSTVSVY
-352 VEATPQG
+352 LEATPVG
-359 VDVFVR
+359 VDLFVR

-373 QAVDGESR
+373 EAVDDDSR

-392 RVGGRCEITSSEGH
+392 RVGGRCEITSSAGH
-406 GTEVRLHLG
+406 GTEVRLHLARN